1 MAVATS
7 TALLVAA
14 AATAASAYVSYEQGE
29 KARSAQEAAGRQAT
43 EQAKKQADQ
52 AEQSMNR
59 ANAKR
64 PDTNAMLSA
73 NAQASK
79 AGAAGTML
87 TGPMGIDPAALQLG
101 KNTLLGG

>member
-29 KARSAQEAAGRQAT
+29 KARASQEVAGRQAAD
-43 EQAKKQADQ
+43 QAKKQADQ
-52 AEQSMNR
+52 AEQSINR

-73 NAQASK
+73 TAQASK
-79 AGAAGTML
+79 AGAGGTML